1 MVKSLKSILSK
12 FVSQETE
19 KEGAIR
25 LIKIVDIIFIT
36 IIYSIASLLTAM
48 MLDRYIYK
56 YISLK
61 KNVKDEDKETY
72 IIFSEIV
79 ICLIINSISAY
90 FIRNILQL
98 IPFPLSGFYGFK
110 HLNVYEVSRAPIV
123 DVALILFSKILTD
136 KITVLQSKLTLK
148 N

>member
-1 MVKSLKSILSK
+1 MIKSSKSVLSK
-12 FVSQETE
+12 FVSPSIQ

-25 LIKIVDIIFIT
+25 LIKIIDITFIT
-36 IIYSIASLLTAM
+36 ILYSIAALLTAM
-48 MLDRYIYK
+48 MLDIYIYK

-72 IIFSEIV
+72 IIFFEIV
-79 ICLIINSISAY
+79 ICLIINTISAY

-98 IPFPLSGFYGFK
+98 IPFPLAGYYGFK
-110 HLNVYEVSRAPIV
+110 HLDVYEVSRAPIV

-136 KITVLQSKLTLK
+136 KITVLQSKLV
-148 N
+148 